1 MKSSTKSKMSMTR
14 TRTDNSPGD
23 RPNGEKNSS
32 SNSTVEEV
40 SNNNNSNS
48 NSNSNGKK
56 LSGSVVRQYVRSKTP
71 RLRWTP
77 NLELCFVHAVERL
90 GGEERATPKLV
101 LQLMNVNGLTIA
113 HVKSHLQMYRSKK
126 IDDPSQEQ
134 RLLVDAAGDRCIY
147 NFSQLPISSLCS
159 FSYTDSL
166 YFGQSTSTTNYSSYN
181 SNRVSSNMPQNVL
194 PESTSSN
201 GNNIVNRS
209 YLSRASDSHPSYIA
223 NHSWKFLENERNTS
237 MEERYFQ
244 GLITA
249 RDNKIHSQ
257 RPYSLH
263 SETAT
268 KATALL
274 SEQEGIGNSKRKADS
289 DDVNLSLSLGGRDYK
304 KPNLSLNNIDDADE
318 VDSRL
323 YSSLI
328 SSKSNKTNTVDVGE
342 DPTGKESC
350 SLDLSL

>member
-147 NFSQLPISSLCS
+147 NFSQLPISSLC
-159 FSYTDSL
+159 
-166 YFGQSTSTTNYSSYN
+166 
-181 SNRVSSNMPQNVL
+181 NRVSSNMPQNVL